1 MVSTTAAM
9 RDTCFEEPWVLG
21 SMIERSHSP
30 DNIDPLSECPGLS
43 SSISTR
49 YSNDTRSSSFS
60 SVSTTVNNNSSIQ
73 PTSSSNSS
81 RITTTTTTTTTH
93 TQTYRPNLKMTPI
106 LLPTQKERRDSNAS
120 LRRTSLHSLASSIS
134 SSPKRRLSR
143 SLSSLWKRH
152 DQTKDNVCRLA
163 DKYGAYVKPGK
174 TSKSMGAT
182 SRNNIASGATA
193 VIRLVQDTNGLILAV
208 KEFKKRDKHEDE
220 REYLK
225 RMHNEYCISKT
236 ASGHPNVVSTLD
248 LVIDEKDRWCTV
260 MEYCA
265 GGDLFNLLEERPSI
279 STMEQACLF
288 KQLLL
293 GLQHLHVLGIAHRD
307 IKPENLVLTAG
318 GTLKVADFG
327 VADVVQT
334 PFESKPRP
342 CHKWCGSEPFWSPE
356 MWSLETEDSP
366 YDGRALDVW
375 SAAITYFCIRSQRLL
390 FASSFYN
397 GRPVPVPPNAVPGSP
412 AAVSAMAADGGDK
425 EYGRYRDQRQANP
438 LECDVW
444 KGLTEDER
452 TCLAGMLDPD
462 PVSRWTIDQ
471 ALESNWMQHVE
482 MCDDGALPNGWRHY
496 HCLASK

>member
-1 MVSTTAAM
+1 MQDS
-9 RDTCFEEPWVLG
+9 CFEEPWMMG
-21 SMIERSHSP
+21 SLIERSHSP
-30 DNIDPLSECPGLS
+30 DNVDPLSECPGLS

-60 SVSTTVNNNSSIQ
+60 SVSTTTHTTSTQATVT
-73 PTSSSNSS
+73 PT
-81 RITTTTTTTTTH
+81 RTTTVSH
-93 TQTYRPNLKMTPI
+93 TRPNLKMTPI
-106 LLPTQKERRDSNAS
+106 LLPNKDRRGSNAS
-120 LRRTSLHSLASSIS
+120 LGRTSIHSLASSIS

-143 SLSSLWKRH
+143 SLSTLLRRH
-152 DQTKDNVCRLA
+152 DHSKDNVSRLA

-174 TSKSMGAT
+174 SSKGMGAT

-193 VIRLVQDTNGLILAV
+193 VIRLVQDPTGLILAV
-208 KEFKKRDKHEDE
+208 KEFKKREKTEDE

-236 ASGHPNVVSTLD
+236 ASSHPNVVSTLD
-248 LVIDEKDRWCTV
+248 LVVDEKDRWCTV

-279 STMEQACLF
+279 SIMEQACLF

-293 GLQHLHVLGIAHRD
+293 GLQHLHALGIAHRD

-356 MWSLETEDSP
+356 MWSLQTEDSP

-375 SAAITYFCIRSQRLL
+375 SAAITYFCLRSQRLL

-397 GRPVPVPPNAVPGSP
+397 GRPVPVPSKAVPGSP

-425 EYGRYRDQRQANP
+425 EYGRYRDQRQTNP
-438 LECDVW
+438 LECDAL
-444 KGLTEDER
+444 KGLTENER
-452 TCLAGMLDPD
+452 ICLAGMLDPD

-471 ALESNWMQHVE
+471 AVASDWMQQVE